1 MKKIAI
7 FLVFLAIALFA
18 GVYAGVYLKSDK
30 SHSNQTQNSP
40 QLFNSDK
47 DFAWGVHAGVYYFN
61 NKPNEGYNPA
71 NVEKQIKLLKQLGV
85 NFVRVNLETTK
96 TENPYSQ
103 TITQPANDNYLSK
116 LSENNFNIL
125 LVIDPDI
132 PSTIGKVDYEKE
144 GHRIAKEAATR
155 YKGKIKY
162 YQIANEIS
170 GTIIKP
176 PDYNGPTFPGENGIE
191 YSQERYEATL
201 GWIKGMSRGIREA
214 DPSAKIVLSGHWI
227 LYDIFGQLITDGAD
241 FDIIGWSWYSP
252 DGDDVTS
259 REYNNGDHFN
269 LAEKLSQFHKKLWIV
284 ESNSDHGN
292 YFDGSLSIREGESR
306 QADWLKTFLTNL
318 RKTNYFSGY
327 FFFNLADDPVIEA
340 HSPRDG
346 HWGLVEVDGNNIGTK
361 PVFDAYRDFIKEH
374 PN

>member
-125 LVIDPDI
+125 LVIDQDI
-132 PSTIGKVDYEKE
+132 P
-144 GHRIAKEAATR
+144 
-155 YKGKIKY
+155 
-162 YQIANEIS
+162 
-170 GTIIKP
+170 
-176 PDYNGPTFPGENGIE
+176 
-191 YSQERYEATL
+191 
-201 GWIKGMSRGIREA
+201 
-214 DPSAKIVLSGHWI
+214 
-227 LYDIFGQLITDGAD
+227 
-241 FDIIGWSWYSP
+241 
-252 DGDDVTS
+252 
-259 REYNNGDHFN
+259 
-269 LAEKLSQFHKKLWIV
+269 
-284 ESNSDHGN
+284 
-292 YFDGSLSIREGESR
+292 
-306 QADWLKTFLTNL
+306 
-318 RKTNYFSGY
+318 
-327 FFFNLADDPVIEA
+327 
-340 HSPRDG
+340 
-346 HWGLVEVDGNNIGTK
+346 
-361 PVFDAYRDFIKEH
+361 
-374 PN
+374 